1 MRDIMRGLTR
11 RNFLSKSLALGASL
25 SSITLAKNTK
35 LNAALRTTKDDIS
48 LAQWALVKE
57 IQEGKWTNLD
67 FPRICREAFDIN
79 GCEFVN
85 SLFDAP
91 TQGYLDRL
99 KKNAEKYNVKMVL
112 IMVDDEGETAA
123 PTKKERMQTAINHRK
138 WIDVAAYLGCHA
150 IRTNCRGPKDASKE
164 DMLNWAEETYN
175 LMLEYAVPAKVS
187 IVIENHG
194 GISNDPDW
202 MVALFER
209 VNSLYFGSYP
219 DWRSRSDTFDNY
231 EYIRKMLPY
240 AQGMSARNQP
250 TYEETKRIVD
260 LCHNGGYRGWYGI
273 ETSGREGII
282 ATKKALEK
290 ALFEKE

>member
-1 MRDIMRGLTR
+1 MAELTR
-11 RNFLSKSLALGASL
+11 RNFLSKSLALGAGL
-25 SSITLAKNTK
+25 SSITFAKNTK

-57 IQEGKWTNLD
+57 IRDGKWTNLD
-67 FPRICREAFDIN
+67 FPKICREVFDIN

-85 SLFDAP
+85 TLFDVP
-91 TQGYLDRL
+91 TQGYLNRL
-99 KKNAEKYNVKMVL
+99 KRNAERYNVKMVL

-123 PTKKERMQTAINHRK
+123 PTKEERMQTVINHRK

-150 IRTNCRGPKDASKE
+150 VRTNCRGPKDASKE
-164 DMLNWAEETYN
+164 DMLDWAEETYN
-175 LMLEYAVPAKVS
+175 LMLEYSVPAKVS

-194 GISNDPDW
+194 GISNDPEW
-202 MVALFER
+202 MIALYER

-219 DWRSRSDTFDNY
+219 DWRGPSDTFDNF

-260 LCHNGGYRGWYGI
+260 LCRDGGYRGWYGI
-273 ETSGREGII
+273 ETSGREGIKV
-282 ATKKALEK
+282 TKEALEK
-290 ALFEKE
+290 ALFGKE